1 MNSASGAL
9 ADRIVRPKSAA
20 GLRNMW
26 RKGMTRTLMIRFLPV
41 SIVGLLICYS
51 VTCYAQNPTSSQDDE
66 EAIKKVLAG
75 TTEAFNKHDAK
86 AFARFYTPDAELNH
100 VYSGS
105 AIPIRR

>member
-1 MNSASGAL
+1 
-9 ADRIVRPKSAA
+9 
-20 GLRNMW
+20 
-26 RKGMTRTLMIRFLPV
+26 MTRTLMIRFLPV